1 MHTDHLHPDDSI
13 MHISKRLF
21 SWRMAMAMLGI
32 CACIGLPAAAAA
44 AEPKHIDYES
54 LKLAEVVKRANAN
67 DANAQ
72 FELGSRFNYGR
83 GTPKNVREA
92 LVWLRR
98 AAQRGQI
105 DAQRLLAVK
114 LYNGYDVETDYEEA
128 LRWTQRLAE
137 SGDAPGQMM
146 LGSMYANGEGGPRNL
161 VRAYMWYDIA
171 ATTPLKPQDDPKLHD
186 TALDLR
192 DKTAALLLPDE
203 EAEAQQLASDWWLR
217 RQGVTLAPKAKK
229 PARKSAAGKAKSTTG
244 KSNSAAKPKSSGSFK
259 TNQSKTPAKPAA
271 QKP

>member
-1 MHTDHLHPDDSI
+1 MRTDHLHPDNSI
-13 MHISKRLF
+13 MHMSKRLLF
-21 SWRMAMAMLGI
+21 WRMAMAMLGI
-32 CACIGLPAAAAA
+32 CVYMALASAADVPA
-44 AEPKHIDYES
+44 PKPIDYES
-54 LKLAEVVKRANAN
+54 LKLAEVVKRANGN
-67 DANAQ
+67 DARAQ

-98 AAQRGQI
+98 AAQSGQT

-114 LYNGYDVETDYEEA
+114 LYNGYDVETDYDEA

-186 TALDLR
+186 AAIDLR

-217 RQGVTLAPKAKK
+217 KQGVSLTPKVAKK
-229 PARKSAAGKAKSTTG
+229 PARKSAAGKSKSA
-244 KSNSAAKPKSSGSFK
+244 SKPGSSR
-259 TNQSKTPAKPAA
+259 TNPPKAPVTSKTPTKPAVE
-271 QKP
+271 KP